1 MRENKCGS
9 KLGERRAIFN
19 SLAKEKLMKK
29 LTFECRGKRACPRIC
44 LGKELSEWREGIQDL
59 EVLS

>member
-1 MRENKCGS
+1 LEVN
-9 KLGERRAIFN
+9 LGRGGLLFLTAC
-19 SLAKEKLMKK
+19 LAKEKLMKK
-29 LTFECRGKRACPRIC
+29 LPFECRGKRACPRRC